1 MSKRDAFDDA
11 DGDVWL
17 ARERAGGA
25 LLARDRRIRGGG
37 GQREKREDEVRGIC
51 TEERVLRETAL
62 TYWRTVRRLPVCSPR
77 VHSEI
82 QIEIQSGSK

>member
-25 LLARDRRIRGGG
+25 LLARDRRIRGGEEA
-37 GQREKREDEVRGIC
+37 RERRERTKLEGYAQKRE
-51 TEERVLRETAL
+51 
-62 TYWRTVRRLPVCSPR
+62 S
-77 VHSEI
+77 
-82 QIEIQSGSK
+82 